1 MSRNLLTVLNLGG
14 DALHASVLAWL
25 LEPGGEHGLGA
36 TLLERFVAFLDRKSI
51 RWPGSGLDAIRARVG
66 VRDGVHEVE
75 LSGGPAGP
83 LVIVLGA
90 HAHGADQRLDELRAQ
105 ERLAVGVQLLPAAI
119 GPQACKTHAVWTGQD
134 LLALLDEVEAGA
146 DPYRHFLVHYGQRLR
161 DLVRVQSGRRP
172 RPDSRRIKRPSGRV
186 QRPSD
191 SGRVESGRAPRP
203 SDSGRVDSGRVPRP
217 SESGRVAPP
226 PSEERPKKTA
236 RDTERVRRYVERSA
250 PSAAGQALLQEQLA
264 AMQAE
269 EDYPDEPDMN
279 LEAEML
285 PSDDMSR
292 VYLVQKMI
300 GRGGQGYV
308 FEVDIQGSQEFPGF
322 TRPVENAVLKIARGG
337 ANEALERERQIY
349 AKPDRGIVKLLD
361 SGTANDSLYLV
372 LEKLHPHPGQ
382 RFKGT
387 RVDLAT
393 AIDIYA
399 HLLEVLK
406 GIHYGERSLY
416 LFDIKP
422 DNIMLRMSNAQ
433 GEVGEEEYL
442 RRIATGAYEPVF
454 MDMGVAMDRAEV
466 DAKQGKL
473 NSLIGTPVYLP
484 PESVPSLEG
493 EEVEATYSDKTDTYA
508 LTLSLYEMLT
518 GRRAYEHRGL
528 YKLKG
533 QDLLLE
539 LIALKHENVD
549 PLDPRQLER
558 ALDEGYAEV
567 LELLRAGLEPDPRK
581 RSGSAEL
588 LNLCKKRF
596 ELVERRTKEVGDYHF
611 DAVKGLRT
619 WQNRFPRIDPIRN
632 RYAISKG

>member
-25 LEPGGEHGLGA
+25 LEPGGEHGVGTA
-36 TLLERFVAFLDRKSI
+36 LLERFVAFLDRKSI
-51 RWPGSGLDAIRARVG
+51 RWPGSGLGGIRARSG

-83 LVIVLGA
+83 LVLVVGG
-90 HAHGADQRLDELRAQ
+90 HASGADQRLDALKAE

-134 LLALLDEVEAGA
+134 LLALLDDLEPGQ
-146 DPYRHFLVHYGQRLR
+146 DPYRHFLAQYGQRLR

-172 RPDSRRIKRPSGRV
+172 RPDSRRAQRPSG
-186 QRPSD
+186 
-191 SGRVESGRAPRP
+191 SGRVPRP
-203 SDSGRVDSGRVPRP
+203 SDSGRVPRP
-217 SESGRVAPP
+217 SESGRVPRPSESGRVPP
-226 PSEERPKKTA
+226 PPGDERPKKTA

-250 PSAAGQALLQEQLA
+250 PSAAGKALLEQQVA

-292 VYLVQKMI
+292 VYMVQKMI

-308 FEVDIQGSQEFPGF
+308 FQVDIQGSQEFPGF

-337 ANEALERERQIY
+337 ANEALEREKQIY

-387 RVDLAT
+387 RVDIAT

-399 HLLEVLK
+399 HLLEVLQ

-433 GEVGEEEYL
+433 GEIGEEEYL

-454 MDMGVAMDRAEV
+454 MDMGVARDRGEV
-466 DAKQGKL
+466 DAVKGKL

-484 PESVPSLEG
+484 PEAIPSLDG
-493 EEVEATYSDKTDTYA
+493 EEVEATYSDKTDIYA

-518 GRRAYEHRGL
+518 SRRAYEHRGL

-549 PLDPRQLER
+549 PVDPRQLER
-558 ALDEGYAEV
+558 ALDDGYKEV
-567 LELLRAGLEPDPRK
+567 LEVLRAGLEPDPRK
-581 RSGSAEL
+581 RSGAPEL
-588 LNLCKKRF
+588 LNLVKKRF

-611 DAVKGLRT
+611 DAVKGLRS
-619 WQNRFPRIDPIRN
+619 WQNRFPRIDPTRN
-632 RYAISKG
+632 RYSISKV

>member
-25 LEPGGEHGLGA
+25 LEPGGEHGLETA
-36 TLLERFVAFLDRKSI
+36 LLERFVAFLDRKSI
-51 RWPGSGLDAIRARVG
+51 RWPGAGLGGIRARAG

-83 LVIVLGA
+83 LVLVIGG
-90 HAHGADQRLDELRAQ
+90 HTPGADQRLDVLLAE

-134 LLALLDEVEAGA
+134 LLALLDDLEPGD
-146 DPYRHFLVHYGQRLR
+146 DPYRHFLAQYGARLR
-161 DLVRVQSGRRP
+161 ELVRVQSGRRA
-172 RPDSRRIKRPSGRV
+172 RPDSRRGV

-191 SGRVESGRAPRP
+191 SGRVARP
-203 SDSGRVDSGRVPRP
+203 SDSGRVPRP
-217 SESGRVAPP
+217 SSGRVPP
-226 PSEERPKKTA
+226 TSDSGRVPRPLLDERPQKTA
-236 RDTERVRRYVERSA
+236 RDTERVRRYVERSS
-250 PSAAGQALLQEQLA
+250 PSAAGKALLEQQLA

-322 TRPVENAVLKIARGG
+322 SRPVERAVLKIARGG
-337 ANEALERERQIY
+337 ANEALEREKQIY
-349 AKPDRGIVKLLD
+349 SKPDRGIVKLLD

-387 RVDLAT
+387 RVDVAT

-399 HLLEVLK
+399 HLLEVLQS
-406 GIHYGERSLY
+406 IHYGERSLY

-466 DAKQGKL
+466 DAVQGKL

-484 PESVPSLEG
+484 PESIPSLDG
-493 EEVEATYSDKTDTYA
+493 EQVEATYSDKTDVYA

-539 LIALKHENVD
+539 LIALKHESVD
-549 PLDPRQLER
+549 PVDARQLER
-558 ALDEGYAEV
+558 ALDQGYEEV
-567 LELLRAGLEPDPRK
+567 LEILRAGLEPDPRK
-581 RSGSAEL
+581 RSGAPEL
-588 LNLCKKRF
+588 LNLVKKRF
-596 ELVERRTKEVGDYHF
+596 ELTERRTKEVGDYHF

-619 WQNRFPRIDPIRN
+619 WQTRFPRIDPARN